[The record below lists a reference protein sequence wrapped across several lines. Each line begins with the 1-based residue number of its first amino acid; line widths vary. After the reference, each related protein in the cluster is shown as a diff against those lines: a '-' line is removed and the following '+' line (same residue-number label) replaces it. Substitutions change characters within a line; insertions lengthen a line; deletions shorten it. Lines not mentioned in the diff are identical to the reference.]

1 MGVYQSDPTNWQL
14 EQRARQLAFRCVFCM
29 TTSRAVLL
37 VGGSHISRFGTAL
50 RHYRVSAGLSQEGLA
65 ERAGLSVRGISD
77 LERGART
84 FPRLETVRMLANAL
98 ELSERDRA
106 ALLAAARPE
115 LEAASPSA
123 PPPPRQERTVNPRAL
138 PIPPTRLIGR
148 DDEIRHVVE
157 LFHAGEIRLITLT
170 GQGGIGKS
178 RLALAIAR
186 GFQRELGG
194 RVAFLELAA
203 VRDAALVAGAIATQ
217 LDVLVEPGTSPAH
230 AIAQA
235 IGQEPMLLVTDNWEH
250 VIEAAPVISV
260 LMGQCE
266 GLWILA
272 TSRERLR
279 LRGEWELRLDP
290 LPMPAGDTLEVAV
303 IRESPAVQLFV
314 QRASEAVDGFTLD
327 AGNATVVVEICRR
340 LDGIPL
346 AIELAAARTRH
357 FSPEQLLG
365 RLEARFQLL
374 TEGPRDLPE
383 RLQTMRSAIAWS
395 VDLLNDDE
403 RRLFARLSIFQGG
416 FTIPAALG
424 VLSQVESETDQNA
437 IEEWVESL
445 VEKSLIRPVDT
456 NQDEP
461 RFVMYETIRDFSA
474 EHLEAELDPGGLA
487 TAHACHFVAVAEA
500 AEAGLMSPDPLPTFE
515 LLEMDIGNLRSAM
528 GYLRDRGELQDALRI
543 ASALAW
549 FWTEPRFLSEGQRW
563 FESLLGQPAARETPG
578 ALLVRALIAA
588 GDLAIWQSELDEA
601 AALHGEALE
610 LLRELNDER
619 QLAAVLRSLANVAL
633 ERNEFGRAD
642 RLLSESSELARTTG
656 NTWEV
661 AASANL
667 LGLSLAMQ
675 GATDWAIARHQEA
688 VDIWRELGDTGHVF
702 DALAGLGWAQLL
714 GGQISDSAGSYLAA
728 LPLAIESD
736 DVLQIEWCIRAA
748 AAIAATRGTEFE
760 RATRLF
766 SASEAMRE
774 ATGID
779 LRVGIGE
786 TLDQLMD
793 AVRQGLGRERLARG
807 WQAGLRMT
815 KAQALD
821 EARLVFEKART

>member
-1 MGVYQSDPTNWQL
+1 M
-14 EQRARQLAFRCVFCM
+14 
-29 TTSRAVLL
+29 
-37 VGGSHISRFGTAL
+37 
-50 RHYRVSAGLSQEGLA
+50 SQEGLA

-84 FPRLETVRMLANAL
+84 FPRLETVRMLADAL
-98 ELSERDRA
+98 ELGEGDRA
-106 ALLAAARPE
+106 TLLAAARPE
-115 LEAASPSA
+115 LESSSPA
-123 PPPPRQERTVNPRAL
+123 VLPPARQERTVNLRAL

-148 DDEIRHVVE
+148 DDEIRHVID
-157 LFHAGEIRLITLT
+157 LFRGGEIRLITLT

-178 RLALAIAR
+178 RLGLAIAR
-186 GFQRELGG
+186 GFHRELGG

-203 VRDAALVAGAIATQ
+203 IRDPALVPGAIATQ
-217 LDVLVEPGTSPAH
+217 LDVLVETETAPAQ

-250 VIEAAPVISV
+250 VIEAAPVLSV
-260 LMGQCE
+260 LMGHCE

-290 LPMPAGDTLEVAV
+290 LPVAEGDPLEVEA
-303 IRESPAVQLFV
+303 IRESPAVQLFL

-327 AGNATVVVEICRR
+327 SGNAATVAEICRR

-357 FSPEQLLG
+357 FPPDQLLG
-365 RLEARFQLL
+365 RLEGRFQLL

-395 VDLLNDDE
+395 VDLLDDDE
-403 RRLFARLSIFQGG
+403 RRLFARLSVFQGG
-416 FTIPAALG
+416 FTIPAVLG
-424 VLSQVESETDQNA
+424 VLSQIESEVDRNL
-437 IEEWVESL
+437 IEARVESL

-456 NQDEP
+456 DRDEP
-461 RFVMYETIRDFSA
+461 RFVMYETIRDFAA
-474 EHLEAELDPGGLA
+474 EQMEADPDPDGLA
-487 TAHACHFVAVAEA
+487 TAHARHFVAVAEE
-500 AEAGLMSPDPLPTFE
+500 AEPGLMSPDPLPTFE

-528 GYLRDRGELQDALRI
+528 GYLRERGELQDALRI

-563 FESLLGQPAARETPG
+563 FDSLLGQPASRDSPD

-610 LLRELNDER
+610 LLRELKDER

-656 NTWEV
+656 NDWEV

-667 LGLSLAMQ
+667 LGLSLTMQ
-675 GATDWAIARHQEA
+675 GSPDWAIARHQEA
-688 VDIWRELGDTGHVF
+688 VEIWRELGDTGHVF

-714 GGQISDSAGSYLAA
+714 GGQIGESAGSYLDA
-728 LPLAIESD
+728 LSLAVESD
-736 DVLQIEWCIRAA
+736 DILQIEWCIRAA

-786 TLDQLMD
+786 TLDKLMD
-793 AVRQGLGRERLARG
+793 SVRQGLGRERFARG

>member
-1 MGVYQSDPTNWQL
+1 
-14 EQRARQLAFRCVFCM
+14 
-29 TTSRAVLL
+29 
-37 VGGSHISRFGTAL
+37 L

-84 FPRLETVRMLANAL
+84 FPRLETVRMLADAL
-98 ELSERDRA
+98 ELKERDRA

-115 LEAASPSA
+115 LETDT
-123 PPPPRQERTVNPRAL
+123 PPTLAPPRQERTVNPRPL
-138 PIPPTRLIGR
+138 PIPPTKLVGR

-157 LFHAGEIRLITLT
+157 LFRGGETRLITLT

-178 RLALAIAR
+178 RLGLAIAR
-186 GFQRELGG
+186 GFSKELGG
-194 RVAFLELAA
+194 RVAYLELAA
-203 VRDAALVAGAIATQ
+203 VRDPALVPGALATQ
-217 LDVLVEPGTSPAH
+217 LDVPVDPGAAAAQ

-250 VIEAAPVISV
+250 VIEAAPVLAV
-260 LMGQCE
+260 LLGHCE

-290 LPMPAGDTLEVAV
+290 LPVPEGDALDVEA
-303 IRESPAVQLFV
+303 IGESPAVRLFV
-314 QRASEAVDGFTLD
+314 QRASEAVDGFSLD
-327 AGNATVVVEICRR
+327 AENAGTVVEICRR

-346 AIELAAARTRH
+346 AIELAAARTRL
-357 FSPEQLLG
+357 FPPEHLLG
-365 RLEARFQLL
+365 RLEERFHLL
-374 TEGPRDLPE
+374 TDGPRDLPE

-395 VDLLNDDE
+395 VDLLDEDE
-403 RRLFARLSIFQGG
+403 RRLFNRLSVFEGG
-416 FTIPAALG
+416 FTIPAAVG
-424 VLSQVESETDQNA
+424 VLSQIEPDADRDA
-437 IEEWVESL
+437 IEVRVVSL

-456 NQDEP
+456 NRDEP
-461 RFVMYETIRDFSA
+461 RFVMYETIRDFATEQLGSV
-474 EHLEAELDPGGLA
+474 EEPSGLVG
-487 TAHACHFVAVAEA
+487 AHARHFIAVAEE
-500 AEAGLMSPDPLPTFE
+500 AEPGLMSPDPLPTFE
-515 LLEMDIGNLRSAM
+515 LLEIDIGNLRSAM
-528 GYLRDRGELQDALRI
+528 GHLRDRGEIQEALRI

-563 FESLLGQPAARETPG
+563 LSSLLEQPAAKESPDSLR
-578 ALLVRALIAA
+578 VRALIAA
-588 GDLAIWQSELDEA
+588 GDLAIWQGELDEA

-633 ERNEFGRAD
+633 ERHEFSRAD
-642 RLLSESSELARTTG
+642 QLLSESRDLARTTG
-656 NTWEV
+656 NDWEV

-667 LGLSLAMQ
+667 LGLSKTMQ
-675 GATDWAIARHQEA
+675 GAPDWAIERHREA
-688 VDIWRELGDTGHVF
+688 VEIWRELGDSGHVF

-714 GGQISDSAGSYLAA
+714 AEQYGESAASYLEA
-728 LPLAIESD
+728 LPLAVESD

-748 AAIAATRGTEFE
+748 AANAAARGTELE

-774 ATGID
+774 ATGIA

-793 AVRQGLGRERLARG
+793 SVRQQLGRERFTRG
-807 WQAGLRMT
+807 WQSGQRMT
-815 KAQALD
+815 REQALD
-821 EARLVFEKART
+821 EARLVFEKARV